1 MDKVIYCEDNVYEID
16 TYIFDY
22 LLEIGFDN
30 VQIYPYNPINN
41 IIRFEY
47 NNTYVLIKI
56 ENVSNKIK
64 ITFGLPK
71 KIILTNQTNQT
82 NQI

>member
-30 VQIYPYNPINN
+30 VLIYPYNPINN

-47 NNTYVLIKI
+47 NNTYVLHK
-56 ENVSNKIK
+56 S
-64 ITFGLPK
+64 TLPLHK
-71 KIILTNQTNQT
+71 KTTNREFFSYSPSCSVCCKRAP
-82 NQI
+82 